1 MKKLATF
8 ASDFRLNALL
18 CCSAA
23 VLLTACGGGMT
34 DSAQQSQTAASVTS
48 SADQSAANVA
58 ATTPNAADAAVADAA
73 GAQAG
78 EAAAANFEMSGYD
91 STPASAG
98 ATEAQAPADGAP
110 RLLASISA
118 SAPTVSAVTTTPAT
132 TYNYYVSPTG
142 SDTAAGTKAAP
153 FKTLARAAK
162 AATKPSTTVWVA
174 PGTYAGGIKTTANG
188 TASGR
193 IYWVSTTKWGAKI
206 VPPSS
211 SSNNNAW
218 DNRGNYVS
226 IIGFDVDG
234 TNSGSGTKWTHGIY
248 TGGSYGMIQDNHIH
262 HVAKSVACTSAGG
275 SAIGVDSYYHGV
287 KTDVVSNV
295 VNDIGPA
302 GCTYVQGIYVSTS
315 GTIKNNLV
323 YRVGAVGIHL
333 WHDATDVIITN
344 NTVTSSNF
352 GMVVGGGNFY
362 YTSAGANNV
371 YVANNIIY
379 DNKYGISE
387 QGTTGKNNKYVNNL
401 VFQNPSYNFSLRN
414 GLKDTG
420 TISSNPLFKAYSKTA
435 ATPDFH
441 LTSSSPAIGRGTA
454 TNAYPTDLDGKPR
467 NASTGYDIGAYQH

>member
-58 ATTPNAADAAVADAA
+58 ATTPNAADAAS
-73 GAQAG
+73 AQAG

-91 STPASAG
+91 STPASTG

-234 TNSGSGTKWTHGIY
+234 TNSGSGTKWTHG
-248 TGGSYGMIQDNHIH
+248 
-262 HVAKSVACTSAGG
+262 
-275 SAIGVDSYYHGV
+275 
-287 KTDVVSNV
+287 
-295 VNDIGPA
+295 
-302 GCTYVQGIYVSTS
+302 
-315 GTIKNNLV
+315 
-323 YRVGAVGIHL
+323 
-333 WHDATDVIITN
+333 
-344 NTVTSSNF
+344 
-352 GMVVGGGNFY
+352 
-362 YTSAGANNV
+362 
-371 YVANNIIY
+371 
-379 DNKYGISE
+379 
-387 QGTTGKNNKYVNNL
+387 
-401 VFQNPSYNFSLRN
+401 
-414 GLKDTG
+414 
-420 TISSNPLFKAYSKTA
+420 
-435 ATPDFH
+435 
-441 LTSSSPAIGRGTA
+441 
-454 TNAYPTDLDGKPR
+454 
-467 NASTGYDIGAYQH
+467 